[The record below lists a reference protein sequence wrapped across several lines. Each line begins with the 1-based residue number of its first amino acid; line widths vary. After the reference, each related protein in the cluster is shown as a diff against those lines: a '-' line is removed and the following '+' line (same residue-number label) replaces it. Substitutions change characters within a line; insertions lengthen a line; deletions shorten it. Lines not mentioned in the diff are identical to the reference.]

1 MNALL
6 KRYEPT
12 GSRGSKQKKTPLPF
26 RAKAKVPIGRN
37 EGIRTPDP
45 YHPKVVHYQAVLRP
59 GKRYYTRP
67 DYEFHNEFLCA
78 RA

>member
-1 MNALL
+1 MRW
-6 KRYEPT
+6 KRKTRRGRNKIVIHLQTRIYIIKKRDNFLVS
-12 GSRGSKQKKTPLPF
+12 SRYLF
-26 RAKAKVPIGRN
+26 NGRN

-67 DYEFHNEFLCA
+67 KD
-78 RA
+78 

>member
-1 MNALL
+1 MPRRNAL
-6 KRYEPT
+6 RQFY
-12 GSRGSKQKKTPLPF
+12 S
-26 RAKAKVPIGRN
+26 AGRN

-67 DYEFHNEFLCA
+67 FT
-78 RA
+78 